1 MPANTLSFQSGKVY
15 CIHKRLLSYEGPGRP
30 WLDICTGDLLPL
42 DPACIDALVEVPETV
57 VEAVKLVNSKRTLP
71 GELPVNSLEEGDE
84 DFAPESW
91 ERDIY
96 WDG

>member
-1 MPANTLSFQSGKVY
+1 MPANTMSFQSGKVY

-42 DPACIDALVEVPETV
+42 DPACIDTLVEVPETV
-57 VEAVKLVNSKRTLP
+57 VEAVKLVNEKRTLP
-71 GELPVNSLEEGDE
+71 VGLPVNHLEADGDWDE
-84 DFAPESW
+84 AESW